1 IDKFEPTP
9 SGKGEYFL
17 AAGAFVP
24 YKRFDL
30 AIKACQNIGKPLV
43 IAGSGAM
50 ESNLRNTATKMVRF
64 EIAPDNHRWKELLQ
78 GAQALIFPGV
88 EDFGMIPIESMAS
101 GTPVIAYRRGGA
113 LDYLRPG
120 VNGEFFDEQ
129 TDTSLTEA

>member
-1 IDKFEPTP
+1 
-9 SGKGEYFL
+9 
-17 AAGAFVP
+17 
-24 YKRFDL
+24 
-30 AIKACQNIGKPLV
+30 
-43 IAGSGAM
+43 
-50 ESNLRNTATKMVRF
+50 

-129 TDTSLTEA
+129 TDTSLTEALKSYDSSRYRSDDLHRFAESFRLETFLSKVKHEIASLT